1 MRPDTPQKYEYILV
15 ENIKG
20 NANSFLFIKPWN
32 QFFDLKDRK
41 DMPLSYSANVT
52 MRNINLECE
61 VFFNVK
67 ESDKYKLTNFTFEN
81 LNIKAKDGKIN
92 QNAIKPFILKN
103 VIVNNVKIKN
113 N

>member
-15 ENIKG
+15 EDIKG
-20 NANSFLFIKPWN
+20 NANSFIFIKPWN
-32 QFFDLKDRK
+32 QFFDPKSRK
-41 DMPLSYSANVT
+41 DMPLSYSDNVT

-92 QNAIKPFILKN
+92 LNAMNHFYSEECCCKQCED
-103 VIVNNVKIKN
+103 
-113 N
+113 